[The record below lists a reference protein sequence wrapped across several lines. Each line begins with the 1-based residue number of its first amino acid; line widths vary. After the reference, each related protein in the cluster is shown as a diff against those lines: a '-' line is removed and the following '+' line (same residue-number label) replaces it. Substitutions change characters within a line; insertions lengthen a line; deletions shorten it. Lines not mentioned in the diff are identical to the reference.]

1 MSPHSALRRDAT
13 EAQRAL
19 HRPIRARLGVALWA
33 LALGTIFRY
42 AMSLPLDPRF
52 FGLTL
57 LWIAIVAA
65 AFRWLVGHQEVPFFF
80 PLRFAVFSFEVLV
93 AAWLAHYI
101 GASSWLATL
110 FLLFPAIEWN
120 MLYPGAWGF
129 AGSVLAIL
137 ATGALIVGEAVGFV
151 PAGALFS
158 GIAPEYADPRY
169 ALGAFFV
176 SASVIA
182 GLSTVVGRYAEA
194 GRRLARDLGT
204 ANSRLFELS
213 EDLRESH
220 AESEAAYRQLR
231 EAQAEL
237 VSSAKMAS
245 LGALIAGVAHE
256 INTPLGALNSNH
268 DTIRRA
274 IHKLQVILE
283 DDVVDEHELEDVR
296 RIVKALDGVSST
308 NNMAM
313 DRMLKMVDSLRTFGR
328 VDRSEIDHA
337 DLHEG
342 LESTLAIIAHTLK
355 DRITVVKDFGDLPR
369 VECYPNQ
376 IHQVFMNL
384 IVNAVQSISGKGTVT
399 IRTRAHGDEVTVEIE
414 DTGVGIP
421 PAILSRIFDPGFTTK
436 GKRMG
441 MGMGLLI
448 TSQIVDR
455 HGGRL
460 AVESEPGK
468 GTVFSVHLPVRL
480 PARARLGSIPGV
492 AADGA
497 DERTGVAGFSEA
509 NESEVGG

>member
-1 MSPHSALRRDAT
+1 MNPGTAYRHDAAEVERT
-13 EAQRAL
+13 L
-19 HRPIRARLGVALWA
+19 YRPIRARVGVALWA
-33 LALGTIFRY
+33 LALGAVFRFT
-42 AMSLPLDPRF
+42 MDLPLNIRF
-52 FGLTL
+52 FGLVL
-57 LWIAIVAA
+57 LWIAVVAA
-65 AFRWLVGHQEVPFFF
+65 AFRWLVGHRDVPFFF
-80 PLRFAVFSFEVLV
+80 PTRFAVFSFEVLV

-120 MLYPGAWGF
+120 MLYPGTWGL

-158 GIAPEYADPRY
+158 GIEPEYAEPRY

-194 GRRLARDLGT
+194 GRKLARDLGT
-204 ANSRLFELS
+204 ANERLFEMS

-237 VSSAKMAS
+237 VSSAKLAS
-245 LGALIAGVAHE
+245 LGMLIAGVAHE
-256 INTPLGALNSNH
+256 INTPLGALHSNH

-274 IHKLQVILE
+274 IRKLEVILE
-283 DDVVDEHELEDVR
+283 DEVVDEHELDDVR
-296 RIVKALDGVSST
+296 RIVQALDGVSAT

-313 DRMLKMVDSLRTFGR
+313 ERMVKIVNSLRTFGR
-328 VDRSEIDHA
+328 VDRSEIDRA

-342 LESTLAIIAHTLK
+342 IESTLAIIAHKLK
-355 DRITVVKDFGDLPR
+355 DRIEVVRDFGDLPK
-369 VECYPNQ
+369 VECFPNQ

-384 IVNAVQSISGKGTVT
+384 IMNAVQAIRGKGTVT
-399 IRTRAHGDEVTVEIE
+399 IRTRRAGDEVSVEIE

-421 PAILSRIFDPGFTTK
+421 AENLTRIFDPGFTTK
-436 GKRMG
+436 GTRMG

-455 HGGRL
+455 HGGRI

-468 GTVFSVHLPVRL
+468 GTVFTVHLPVRL
-480 PARARLGSIPGV
+480 PAEARSGGATGSSAPAGET
-492 AADGA
+492 G
-497 DERTGVAGFSEA
+497 ERT
-509 NESEVGG
+509 

>member
-1 MSPHSALRRDAT
+1 MIPAAARAFDRDGS
-13 EAQRAL
+13 EVERAL
-19 HRPIRARLGVALWA
+19 YRPVRARLAVALWA
-33 LALGTIFRY
+33 LALGAVFRLT
-42 AMSLPLDPRF
+42 MSLPLDPRF
-52 FGLTL
+52 FGLTV
-57 LWIAIVAA
+57 LWIALVAA
-65 AFRWLVGHQEVPFFF
+65 AFQWLVGHRDVPFFF
-80 PLRFAVFSFEVLV
+80 PMRFAVFSFEVLV

-120 MLYPGAWGF
+120 MLYPGAWGL

-158 GIAPEYADPRY
+158 GIEPEYAEPRY

-194 GRRLARDLGT
+194 GRRQARELGG
-204 ANSRLFELS
+204 ANARLFDMS

-237 VSSAKMAS
+237 VSAAKMAS
-245 LGALIAGVAHE
+245 LGTLIAGVAHE

-274 IHKLQVILE
+274 IHKLQAILE
-283 DDVVDEHELEDVR
+283 DEVVEEHELDGVR
-296 RIVKALDGVSST
+296 RIVKALDGVSAT

-313 DRMLKMVDSLRTFGR
+313 ERMVKMVDSLRTFGR
-328 VDRSEIDHA
+328 VDRSEIDRV

-342 LESTLAIIAHTLK
+342 IESTLAIMAHELK
-355 DRITVVKDFGDLPR
+355 DRITVVREYGVLPL

-376 IHQVFMNL
+376 IHQVVMNL
-384 IVNAVQSISGKGTVT
+384 ILNGIQAMPEKGTVT
-399 IRTRAHGDEVTVEIE
+399 IRTRSEGSEVALEVE

-421 PAILSRIFDPGFTTK
+421 REHLARVFDPGFTTK
-436 GKRMG
+436 GSRMG

-460 AVESEPGK
+460 TVESEPGE
-468 GTVFSVHLPVRL
+468 GTNFTVHLPVRL
-480 PARARLGSIPGV
+480 RVREATGGTGAPRGAGHRAEATEPAGGV
-492 AADGA
+492 
-497 DERTGVAGFSEA
+497 DE
-509 NESEVGG
+509 